1 MRNSIITSF
10 IIVALLSCGRREDES
25 VTVTK
30 TGSEKE
36 YLIHM
41 DKVKDTLLPKLSD
54 YAEGFEFVPLETKEE
69 CLVNRGEYFVTE
81 KYILFKKR
89 RFGIL
94 QFDRRGR
101 FIRTL
106 VKYGQGPT
114 EYTRT
119 GWTVDE
125 KSQTIYLAVSGKKN
139 YFLCFNLNSGEYLG
153 DLKKAIP
160 GNSTNIEFT
169 AENSLLVNPFAKF
182 KEGEKEYYLY
192 EQDLSGELIRTFEAP
207 SGWFNVSSGKNLFV
221 FDGKARYEL
230 FDDGSI
236 FTVLENRLVPFM
248 SFDFGGTNTP
258 DRVGYCSVIM
268 EYETDGWVVIKK
280 RSVVQIVDDIT
291 YFEST
296 NYIFDK
302 KEEKVYHQGPIHFD
316 PTHQRIYDGDNKS
329 LSIQGNGIVYF
340 VYQAVDLMEQAEKA
354 MADSEFSDPY
364 RSQLKKVASLLTEND
379 NPVVVIGKL
388 KSH

>member
-1 MRNSIITSF
+1 MHNSIITCF
-10 IIVALLSCGRREDES
+10 ILVVFFSCGRVDES

-30 TGSEKE
+30 NGSEKE

-41 DKVKDTLLPKLSD
+41 DKVKDTLQPKLSD
-54 YAEGFEFVPLETKEE
+54 YAEDFEFVPLETKEE
-69 CLVNRGEYFVTE
+69 CLVNRGKYYVTE
-81 KYILFKKR
+81 SYILFQKR
-89 RFGIL
+89 GFGML
-94 QFDRRGR
+94 QFDHSGT
-101 FIRTL
+101 FIRTIIR
-106 VKYGQGPT
+106 YGNGPT
-114 EYTRT
+114 EYTRA

-221 FDGKARYEL
+221 FEGKARYEL

-236 FTVLENRLVPFM
+236 FTVLKNRLVPFM
-248 SFDFGGTNTP
+248 SFDFGGANTP

-268 EYETDGWVVIKK
+268 EYETDGWVVLEK

-302 KEEKVYHQGPIHFD
+302 KEEKVYHQGSIQFD

-329 LSIQGNGIVYF
+329 LSIQGNGIIHF
-340 VYQAVDLMEQAEKA
+340 VYQAIDLMEQAEKA
-354 MADSEFSDPY
+354 LADSEFSDPY

-379 NPVVVIGKL
+379 NPVVVVGRLKL
-388 KSH
+388 H